1 MTPVTVHTTLATPVG
16 TYQLVAREGHLVGV
30 YREAQLHGPLPQALG
45 ARVEHDVFDVNDVND
60 DNDANAE
67 HRVLVETARQLDEY
81 FAGTRSS
88 FDVPVRPSGSEFQ
101 RGVLKAIAAIP
112 YGSTRTYGQ
121 LAADLG
127 RPRAAQ
133 AVGRAAGLN
142 PISIVIPCHR
152 VVGSTGSLTGY
163 SGGLD
168 VKQQLLTL
176 EGALLG
182 LSGPSGQS

>member
-1 MTPVTVHTTLATPVG
+1 MTPVTVHTTIATPVG
-16 TYQLVAREGHLVGV
+16 TYQLVAKENFLLGV
-30 YREAQLHGPLPQALG
+30 YREAQLHGPLTHAVGP
-45 ARVEHDVFDVNDVND
+45 RVERGENM
-60 DNDANAE
+60 
-67 HRVLVETARQLDEY
+67 VLAETARQLAEY
-81 FAGTRSS
+81 FAGSRRD
-88 FDVPVRPSGSEFQ
+88 FDVPVRPWGSEFQ
-101 RGVLKAIAAIP
+101 REVLGAIAAIP

-121 LAADLG
+121 LAAHLG

-133 AVGRAAGLN
+133 AVGRAASLN

-176 EGALLG
+176 EGALLA
-182 LSGPSGQS
+182 PS

>member
-1 MTPVTVHTTLATPVG
+1 MTVHTTLATPVG
-16 TYQLVAREGHLVGV
+16 IYQVVAKEGHLVGV
-30 YREAQLHGPLPQALG
+30 FREAQRHGPAPQALG
-45 ARVEHDVFDVNDVND
+45 QWVERE
-60 DNDANAE
+60 ANA
-67 HRVLVETARQLDEY
+67 VLVETANQLTEY
-81 FAGTRSS
+81 FAGSRLT
-88 FDVPVRPSGSEFQ
+88 FDLPVHPQGSQFQ
-101 RGVLKAIAAIP
+101 REVLDAIAAIA

-168 VKQQLLTL
+168 VKLQLLTR

-182 LSGPSGQS
+182 PS